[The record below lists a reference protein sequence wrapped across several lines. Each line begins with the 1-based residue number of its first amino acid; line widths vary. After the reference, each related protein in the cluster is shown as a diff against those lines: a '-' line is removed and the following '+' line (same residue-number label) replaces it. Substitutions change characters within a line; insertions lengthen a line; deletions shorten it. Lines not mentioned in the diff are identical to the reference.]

1 MYGLPETRK
10 FNRNKEYKIQ
20 EEIKMEQNHMEMP
33 KIAMG
38 AWHGETIV
46 CGKKR

>member
-10 FNRNKEYKIQ
+10 FNRNKEYEIQ

-38 AWHGETIV
+38 HGR
-46 CGKKR
+46 GKR